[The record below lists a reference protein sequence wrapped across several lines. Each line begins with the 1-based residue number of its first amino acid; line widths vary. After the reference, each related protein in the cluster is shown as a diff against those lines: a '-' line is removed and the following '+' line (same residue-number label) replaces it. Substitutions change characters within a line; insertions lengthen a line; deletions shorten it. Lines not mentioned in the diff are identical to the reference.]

1 MFSSMANV
9 TVGHTHFL
17 SIQLPT
23 ECVQTGEHIVEP
35 CTGCDTGGWG
45 GLPSTHVCVCV
56 KGSISVCV
64 SGEGHT
70 LSVHSVGT
78 VINVSVV
85 INMTLSC
92 SRHLNGS

>member
-35 CTGCDTGGWG
+35 CTVITACDTA
-45 GLPSTHVCVCV
+45 LDPSLYVCVCV
-56 KGSISVCV
+56 IRENISVYMCEW
-64 SGEGHT
+64 GGAYYTEC
-70 LSVHSVGT
+70 T
-78 VINVSVV
+78 VKYKLI
-85 INMTLSC
+85 
-92 SRHLNGS
+92 